1 MSFQYTYDA
10 KGKPVGVFVP
20 INEWEK
26 LTTELKKTKK
36 GILKSRVLNSVEKG
50 MLQVKEIE
58 KGKLKSISLK
68 QLRSVKRLTISD
80 WLLLHM
86 GMGKAAAQGLLPV
99 LKSLLQLSILFLST
113 INRYRVIYQIRN

>member
-10 KGKPVGVFVP
+10 KGKPIGVFVP

-26 LTTELKKTKK
+26 LTNELTKTKTRSNK
-36 GILKSRVLNSVEKG
+36 ASILKSIEKG

-68 QLRSVKRLTISD
+68 QLLD
-80 WLLLHM
+80 AL
-86 GMGKAAAQGLLPV
+86 
-99 LKSLLQLSILFLST
+99 
-113 INRYRVIYQIRN
+113 

>member
-10 KGKPVGVFVP
+10 KGKPIGVFVP

-26 LTTELKKTKK
+26 LTNELTKTKTRSNK
-36 GILKSRVLNSVEKG
+36 TSILKSIEKG

-68 QLRSVKRLTISD
+68 QLLD
-80 WLLLHM
+80 AL
-86 GMGKAAAQGLLPV
+86 
-99 LKSLLQLSILFLST
+99 
-113 INRYRVIYQIRN
+113 

>member
-26 LTTELKKTKK
+26 LTAELKKTKK

-68 QLRSVKRLTISD
+68 QLLD
-80 WLLLHM
+80 AL
-86 GMGKAAAQGLLPV
+86 
-99 LKSLLQLSILFLST
+99 
-113 INRYRVIYQIRN
+113 